1 MYISASVSLLA
12 IDPASFSI
20 DSVSAAL
27 VAASGQEASTVSVAV
42 ADFPVSTTLSLSG
55 GTALLSSD
63 LSASLAVAVAAEMP
77 TVLGAN
83 ISVAVGGVPARR
95 RLLDVSVPVNVTGLG
110 SSATAATAVSSALQA
125 PNSLSRMATAAGA
138 TGARASAP
146 VVTAQLRVTVS
157 LNPAASTS
165 SHAMALS
172 GLSSPTVLQ
181 SALSGAGVQATVAI
195 TVAPA
200 IVVATAAPPPK
211 KLLLPLPPPQ
221 LVAPSSSPQPP
232 AGPVADGMA
241 AAQQAG
247 GSAGAMMPAVAGAIG
262 AGALCIVA
270 VGWYCRRYAR
280 RRAAIPSMKL
290 MVEDE
295 QSADTDGEG
304 VTRARNLLALL
315 WFTRRKGLLRVA
327 AASKGSNEPGA
338 AAAAVA
344 AFDGEPPPPM
354 PPRRHHERH
363 HAAADGVGRRR
374 HDDPPLL
381 PMSSTVAMVQA
392 PSLPV
397 PATEPPP
404 PPPVIAVMALPPPP
418 LPPLLMSSSPPPPS
432 SVPLQTQMRAFV
444 DMAGASCTACGSG
457 LIIVRSNRRDAAGG
471 DGTASIIRCSLFL
484 ARAADG
490 QRVCR
495 RRVDERTVIAWY
507 DASVSAGRLPHAAR

>member
-20 DSVSAAL
+20 DSVAAAF
-27 VAASGQEASTVSVAV
+27 VAASGQEDSSTVSVAV

-77 TVLGAN
+77 TVLGGN
-83 ISVAVGGVPARR
+83 ISVAVGGAPAARR

-125 PNSLSRMATAAGA
+125 PDSLSRMATAAGA
-138 TGARASAP
+138 TGARASIP

-165 SHAMALS
+165 SHAMALN
-172 GLSSPTVLQ
+172 GLSSPTGLQ

-195 TVAPA
+195 TGVPA
-200 IVVATAAPPPK
+200 IVVATAAPP
-211 KLLLPLPPPQ
+211 KLLPPPQ
-221 LVAPSSSPQPP
+221 QQLVVPNSSPQPP
-232 AGPVADGMA
+232 ASPVADGKVA
-241 AAQQAG
+241 APQAG
-247 GSAGAMMPAVAGAIG
+247 SSSGSMMPAVAGAVG

-270 VGWYCRRYAR
+270 VGWYCRRHAR

-290 MVEDE
+290 MMEDE
-295 QSADTDGEG
+295 QSTDTYGKG
-304 VTRARNLLALL
+304 VTRARNLMALL
-315 WFTRRKGLLRVA
+315 WVTRRKGLLRVA
-327 AASKGSNEPGA
+327 ATSEGNEPGT

-344 AFDGEPPPPM
+344 AFDGVPSPPV

-363 HAAADGVGRRR
+363 HDAADGVGRRR
-374 HDDPPLL
+374 HGLPLL
-381 PMSSTVAMVQA
+381 ASSTVA
-392 PSLPV
+392 PSLRVP

-404 PPPVIAVMALPPPP
+404 PPPPPHVVAIMALPPPP
-418 LPPLLMSSSPPPPS
+418 LPPLLPPPPPPPA

-457 LIIVRSNRRDAAGG
+457 LIIVRSNRREAAGG
-471 DGTASIIRCSLFL
+471 DGTAAIIRCSLFL
-484 ARAADG
+484 VRAADG
-490 QRVCR
+490 QRMCR

-507 DASVSAGRLPHAAR
+507 DASVSAGRLPQAAR